1 MAEPITREE
10 MFLNAVATGE
20 VANLEPITREEMFL
34 AKLGGADV
42 STPTPITR
50 KEQFLQKAIQSG
62 GSGGE
67 SEEHEILAK
76 LIERT
81 ITELDVPKE
90 VTKIGA
96 SAFNACAVL
105 KTVKIHDGVTSI
117 KSYAFNSCM
126 NLKLEE
132 IPAGVTEI
140 QPSAFVACRGLTK
153 LTFKGTPTTIG
164 EDAFRGCT
172 NLVTIN
178 VPWAEGEVANA
189 PWGATNATINY
200 NYTGG

>member
-1 MAEPITREE
+1 MSEHNISVEGGTSVRLLTAGKYCDRDIVVTAMANT
-10 MFLNAVATGE
+10 
-20 VANLEPITREEMFL
+20 
-34 AKLGGADV
+34 
-42 STPTPITR
+42 S
-50 KEQFLQKAIQSG
+50 
-62 GSGGE
+62 E
-67 SEEHEILAK
+67 SEEHEILVK

-81 ITELDVPKE
+81 ITEFDVPKE

-200 NYTGG
+200 NYTGA